1 MATKAETDAQA
12 AEAFAQALMSDQH
25 HYGRQKEGRPQSTN
39 VIRLGAG
46 QSANDPLNNA
56 MLSIGRAAWNT
67 FGPDPNTRA
76 FRDWKVAV
84 QRELDAQDRKK
95 AGAANVAAMRATST
109 VQMVFPTSQPGS
121 VLYPDAA
128 HDTTLYASADSPWS
142 AAKPTPSKYDGG
154 YAATSQADV
163 FVRHLQTGEQSS
175 NIEDRRNWAPTVSRS
190 FEFDGR
196 TVLLNVA
203 NPDGSIMSDEQAVAK
218 FKKDGETLNP
228 PGQYSVQQPLT
239 RAANANLNPQ
249 QIQTLTYTLLGEAGG
264 EGVPGMIGV
273 ANVINNRS
281 LSGAYPSDPVDVAL
295 QPSQFST
302 WNDAK
307 NGGHQ
312 KYMQAAYPVGS
323 DQYRVAEAIVRQT
336 FIDGTMPDNTGG
348 AWFYHANGITPS
360 WASAVTGDYG
370 AVQIGNQ
377 TFYPRHPIPPMNIPD
392 VGTLLDTQKMEPVGK
407 PISWG
412 DFNRDLGIPLPTPAP
427 LTAPPVGSFGGRLP
441 SDAMFRQDRLAPGQI
456 TYAPQ
461 TGWVT
466 DVSRETFSPWATDFA
481 GAGIDSELYAMAA
494 PQTPALDPIGAGTG
508 SWGDFTKQFAVPL
521 PTPAPLVGVPVPP
534 AQVAAPV
541 PRPRPLPSQP
551 AVPLPRARPNVTA
564 EGLAILPV
572 QTVPIGPDGNP
583 IVNAPKPVPVA
594 GKPVDDRQDAIQYHR
609 ENLPAT
615 VRVQQV
621 GGTLKTTG
629 QAPAAQTGPGP
640 AITLPA
646 SGLPSHDKIMQQV
659 EDAAAVQRPVS
670 TIKVDPKTKAVMND
684 TSSIANQVIHPVKP
698 AAETWAPYPQARLPQ
713 GTGLGFD
720 PAPVPRQRPGTPTVT
735 TKTTTTTE
743 WIENPAYRKWLE
755 TYGNGGANVSG
766 SPDDRDAAHA
776 AAAPPPPPTTIAVT
790 RPKTTTVRTVAE
802 PAKAPPPTVILNSRG
817 QQVVKVQ
824 TTRYDADLNDWV
836 PVEKYVPV
844 AKAPKGTLP
853 EGSGVAAKPVSK
865 PNNGNGGGGGGGG
878 SSGGSS
884 GSSVQYVRKS
894 DGTPL
899 KPVAAVRYNNDT
911 GDWENYTRYVPA

>member
-1 MATKAETDAQA
+1 MATKAEID
-12 AEAFAQALMSDQH
+12 AEASQAFAEALMGDQH
-25 HYGRQKEGRPQSTN
+25 HYGRQMEGRPQSTN
-39 VIRLGAG
+39 IIRLGAG
-46 QSANDPLNNA
+46 ENALDPWSDA
-56 MLSIGRAAWNT
+56 RIAAGRAMWMA

-84 QRELDAQDRKK
+84 QRELDAQDRKR

-109 VQMVFPTSQPGS
+109 VQLVLSTGQPGS
-121 VLYPDAA
+121 VLYPDASSE
-128 HDTTLYASADSPWS
+128 TTLYAAADSPWS
-142 AAKPTPSKYDGG
+142 AAKAPPPKYSDQ
-154 YAATSQADV
+154 YAATGKSDA
-163 FVRHLQTGEQSS
+163 FYRHLQTGEVSS
-175 NIEDRRNWAPTVSRS
+175 NIEDRRNWAPTVARS

-203 NPDGSIMSDEQAVAK
+203 NPDGSIMSDAQAIEK
-218 FKKDGETLNP
+218 FKQDGATLNP

-239 RAANANLNPQ
+239 RAANANLTPQ

-264 EGVPGMIGV
+264 EGVPGMAAV

-302 WNDAK
+302 WNGPNA
-307 NGGHQ
+307 GGN
-312 KYMQAAYPVGS
+312 QANIQATYPVGS

-360 WASAVTGDYG
+360 WASGVTGEYG
-370 AVQIGNQ
+370 SVQIGNQ

-412 DFNRDLGIPLPTPAP
+412 DFNRDLGIPLPAPAP

-441 SDAMFRQDRLAPGQI
+441 SDAIYGQDRLTPGQI

-481 GAGIDSELYAMAA
+481 GAGIDTELYAMAA
-494 PQTPALDPIGAGTG
+494 PQTPTLDPIGEGTG
-508 SWGDFTKQFAVPL
+508 SWGDFTKQFNVPL
-521 PTPAPLVGVPVPP
+521 PAPAPLVGTPVPP
-534 AQVAAPV
+534 AQVAAPA
-541 PRPRPLPSQP
+541 PHPRPLPSQP

-564 EGLAILPV
+564 EGLAIR
-572 QTVPIGPDGNP
+572 TVPLVEIGPDGNP

-615 VRVQQV
+615 VRVNTVGGEIKTKGLAPVAQV
-621 GGTLKTTG
+621 GIEPPVTLG
-629 QAPAAQTGPGP
+629 GGA
-640 AITLPA
+640 
-646 SGLPSHDKIMQQV
+646 LPSGRP
-659 EDAAAVQRPVS
+659 AVADTLLRQAEMGNIQ
-670 TIKVDPKTKAVMND
+670 TIKVDPKTKSVMND
-684 TSSIANQVIHPVKP
+684 TSSIADQVIHPVKP
-698 AAETWAPYPQARLPQ
+698 APQTWAPYPQPRLAPQ
-713 GTGLGFD
+713 
-720 PAPVPRQRPGTPTVT
+720 PVPEFKPATTT

-802 PAKAPPPTVILNSRG
+802 PAKAPPPNIILNSRG

-844 AKAPKGTLP
+844 AKAPQGTLP
-853 EGSGVAAKPVSK
+853 AGSGVAVKPVSK
-865 PNNGNGGGGGGGG
+865 PASGNGGGGGGGG
-878 SSGGSS
+878 SGGSS